1 MLSQTFKNWLIMSEN
16 KKKMFNLDKPL
27 DKPKDGKIV
36 IKLGEVQPDTLFSN
50 RGHMPIK
57 KSIIHDK
64 KVTRGQHKID
74 LNKDKD
80 YLK

>member
-1 MLSQTFKNWLIMSEN
+1 MLNQTFKNWLIMSEN

-27 DKPKDGKIV
+27 DKTGDNKII
-36 IKLGEVQPDTLFSN
+36 IKLGDMQPDTLFIN

-57 KSIIHDK
+57 KSIIHNK
-64 KVTRGQHKID
+64 NITRCQSKIKW
-74 LNKDKD
+74 NKDQD